1 MTIQWRKCS
10 NAPQG
15 MLRGS
20 AATHGKMAYFNSWDS
35 RKVYQFD
42 AEEDLWTTLPDCPYY
57 SSAMV
62 VTTAG
67 LTTVGGSYK
76 DGRGGPTNRLV
87 SLTVEG
93 WFRKKQKWVEH
104 FPRMPT
110 SRYDLAAVCRG
121 RTLIAAGG
129 HDGRGALSTVEIL
142 DMESLQW
149 TPVCS
154 LPHPMAWASIAVGQE
169 KVYLLGGYYQN
180 GRTLSVYVCLLS
192 DLLQTQPLDAQLE
205 KTANQLPVWHEAAKA
220 PHYCSTAVCV
230 GEVLLAIGGES
241 AAREDT
247 SAIASYDPTSDSW
260 EDMGHMTTPRSK
272 PLVAL
277 LPSNELIVAG
287 GYSGET
293 EIGKIVA

>member
-10 NAPQG
+10 DAPQG
-15 MLRGS
+15 MDYRGS
-20 AATHGKMAYFNSWDS
+20 VVTHGKMAYFNSRCS
-35 RKVYQFD
+35 REVYQFD
-42 AEEDLWTTLPDCPYY
+42 AEEDLWTTLPDCPYEE
-57 SSAMV
+57 SAMV

-67 LTTVGGSYK
+67 LTTVGGW
-76 DGRGGPTNRLV
+76 DGLWPTNRLV

-110 SRYDLAAVCRG
+110 SRYRLTAVCRG

-129 HDGRGALSTVEIL
+129 RGGGGRLRTVEIL

-154 LPHPMAWASIAVGQE
+154 LPQPMWTASIAVGQE
-169 KVYLLGGYYQN
+169 KVYLLGGDDQN
-180 GRTLSVYVCLLS
+180 GDRTLSVYVCLLS

-205 KTANQLPVWHEAAKA
+205 KTANQLTVWHEAAKA
-220 PHYCSTAVCV
+220 PHYRSTAVCV

-241 AAREDT
+241 AADEAT
-247 SAIASYDPTSDSW
+247 SAIACYDPTSDSW
-260 EDMGHMTTPRSK
+260 EDMGHMTTPRSW

-287 GYSGET
+287 GYSRKT
-293 EIGKIVA
+293 EIG